1 MSEQKEEAGDTG
13 EEEEEEAGDTEGDE
27 ENIKD
32 DEKEEELDWLESPGL
47 GNGDEKEEEKD
58 KLESPG
64 LGEEWYLTPAEK
76 LKKDP
81 VLILRSSGTVC
92 SSS

>member
-13 EEEEEEAGDTEGDE
+13 GEEEDI
-27 ENIKD
+27 ND
-32 DEKEEELDWLESPGL
+32 DEKEELDWLESPGL
-47 GNGDEKEEEKD
+47 LNDDEKEEEKAW
-58 KLESPG
+58 LESPG
-64 LGEEWYLTPAEK
+64 LGEEWYLTSAEK

-81 VLILRSSGTVC
+81 VVKLRSSGTVC